1 VQGASNARAFDF
13 AQRVSVESDPSW
25 LPRALEAAARGEF
38 PTPDHKIR
46 LVPPVAGARGALIAF
61 TGHHVIASPLDPD
74 AIGAAIRDRG
84 VQLPTDPRFLAWL
97 ADALGG
103 SSSEDTIDVV
113 LARKGIERTAHPPMV
128 PFDDAMLA
136 DRRIAFAAETRTELR
151 IYRPADESAVVVLGH
166 GLAGRL
172 EMSIE
177 LAAGRRGSGQGE
189 ELAAIALAQAGP
201 DSTVFAQVSPG
212 NAAALRAATRGGF
225 QPVCAEYLVR

>member
-1 VQGASNARAFDF
+1 VQAISDPRAFDF
-13 AQRVSVESDPSW
+13 AQGVSVEPDPSW
-25 LPRALEAAARGEF
+25 LPRALDAAAQGRF
-38 PTPDHKIR
+38 PTPDQKLR

-74 AIGAAIRDRG
+74 AIAARISDRD

-103 SSSEDTIDVV
+103 SSCEDTIDVV
-113 LARKGIERTAHPPMV
+113 LAREGIARTAQPPMV
-128 PFDDAMLA
+128 PVDDAMLS
-136 DRRIAFAAETRTELR
+136 DRRVAFAAETRTELR
-151 IYRPADESAVVVLGH
+151 IYQPADASAVVVLGR

-177 LAAGRRGSGQGE
+177 LAPGRRGSGQGE
-189 ELAAIALAQAGP
+189 RLTAIALAEAGP
-201 DSTVFAQVSPG
+201 GSTVFAQVAAG

-225 QPVCAEYLVR
+225 QPICAEYLVR